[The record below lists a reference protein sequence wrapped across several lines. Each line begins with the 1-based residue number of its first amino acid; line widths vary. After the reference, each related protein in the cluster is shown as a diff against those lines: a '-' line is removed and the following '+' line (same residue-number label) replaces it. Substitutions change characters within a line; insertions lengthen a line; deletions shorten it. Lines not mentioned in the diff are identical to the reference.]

1 MAAFWWAGTEQ
12 FQQTCAAVLRPEL
25 RTKREPQG
33 GSGNDNNWRRDMFK
47 SEINRRSLLKRSA
60 GVMALAMGGGTP
72 FLSSRM
78 AFAQAADLAGQQL
91 RTIGLSVTVQERI
104 LEEFKKA
111 SGVGGTSGT
120 AATFPD
126 AQTKILSGSKDYDCW
141 EIIAERLPSIVMTD
155 NVETI
160 PAASLKNWANI
171 RDTFTTASDKWD
183 RAAQIVGQI
192 WADEGQTVLNMVPAV
207 YNYDSI
213 GYNPDVLSDEE
224 ANTWTAIFDAKWK
237 GKSGLNTDPLIAFGQ
252 AIMAMNTLGLS
263 DVKNPGNPTAA
274 EIDEAA
280 AFLVSK
286 KKEGQFRALW
296 GDFGELVN
304 LMASGEMVVC
314 DAWQPA
320 VMAVKAQGKAC
331 KYAVP
336 KEGYRGWAIGP
347 SMIAGTT
354 NREAVIA
361 YADYWLSGEPG
372 ITVSEQ
378 GYYSPSTNIKDV
390 MAPEKY
396 AFWYEGKPWVGAEE
410 RGIKEGDLRD
420 GGSLEER
427 AKNVAY
433 WHQWPEEYDH
443 LIQKWDEF
451 LNA

>member
-1 MAAFWWAGTEQ
+1 MDKY
-12 FQQTCAAVLRPEL
+12 EL
-25 RTKREPQG
+25 
-33 GSGNDNNWRRDMFK
+33 SRRA
-47 SEINRRSLLKRSA
+47 LLKRSA
-60 GVMALAMGGGTP
+60 GIAAVAMGAGTP
-72 FLSSRM
+72 FLNSR
-78 AFAQAADLAGQQL
+78 AAWAQAQDLAGQQL

-104 LEEFKKA
+104 LADFKAA
-111 SGVGGTSGT
+111 SGVGSATGT

-126 AQTKILSGSKDYDCW
+126 AQTKILSGSTDYDCW
-141 EIIAERLPSIVMTD
+141 ETIAERLPAVVMTN
-155 NVETI
+155 NVEPI
-160 PAASLKNWANI
+160 AASSLKNWANI

-183 RAAQIVGQI
+183 RRSQIVGQI
-192 WADEGQTVLNMVPAV
+192 WADEAQTSLYMVPAV

-213 GYNPDVLSDEE
+213 GYNPDVLSAEE
-224 ANTWTAIFDAKWK
+224 ANTWTAIFDPKWK

-252 AIMAMNTLGLS
+252 AVLAMNSLGLS
-263 DVKNPGNPTAA
+263 AVANPGNPSAA

-280 AFLVSK
+280 KFLISK

-304 LMASGEMVVC
+304 LLASGEMVVC

-331 KYAVP
+331 KYAIP
-336 KEGYRGWAIGP
+336 KEGYRAWAIGP
-347 SMIAGTT
+347 SLIASSP
-354 NREAVIA
+354 NKEAVSA
-361 YADYWLSGEPG
+361 YADYWLSGAPG

-378 GYYSPSTNIKDV
+378 GYYSPTTNIKDA

-433 WHQWPEEYDH
+433 WHQWPDEYDH
-443 LIQKWDEF
+443 LIGKWDEF